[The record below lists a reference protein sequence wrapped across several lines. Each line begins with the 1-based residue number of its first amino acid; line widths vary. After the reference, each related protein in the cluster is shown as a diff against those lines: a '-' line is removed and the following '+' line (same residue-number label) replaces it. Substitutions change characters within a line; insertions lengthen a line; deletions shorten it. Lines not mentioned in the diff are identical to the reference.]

1 MYICWCLVL
10 FLKKVR
16 VLCCGARGN
25 GVVCVSRERERE
37 RDCVCVGGVRGW
49 NMDGDVLIDVNNV
62 IRWWWWSRG
71 V

>member
-1 MYICWCLVL
+1 MGRVVTGLCA
-10 FLKKVR
+10 FL
-16 VLCCGARGN
+16 G
-25 GVVCVSRERERE
+25 RERERE

-62 IRWWWWSRG
+62 MLFSGWWWWSRG